1 MSIKRGN
8 WGGQRFS
15 SKLIRQVN
23 PDKLIRFGAN
33 LIRTGAKLK
42 SETVATSIKG
52 GQVDSTESDLPLAEL
67 ETVTNQ
73 LGLTDLPSDSKKKK
87 KITKTKVPKQ
97 NKSKQKQIKTKNV
110 LKQKSKPPQ
119 LKSAKKPIF
128 ESEKTKKKSVKFQS
142 KSKIPNIFD

>member
-42 SETVATSIKG
+42 SQTAATSIKG
-52 GQVDSTESDLPLAEL
+52 GQVDSTESPLADL